1 MHVED
6 RDVGGLLAGRGLG
19 RGEAIS
25 RLPAGALPLA
35 GTPSFDNAHPVRS
48 FPTTT
53 VTGAIPEPTDTDT
66 LPTPSKSRTRWPRP
80 TSSGEPTT
88 TSVSSWSKLDA
99 LSETAIRSR
108 PARSVR
114 PRAPD
119 PGDPVPVED
128 DHGTASS
135 AGPRTR
141 RRAPASTAPRS
152 AGTLQRPPLRAA
164 AARPRPCRRP
174 ERLHHQVGP
183 VGVAQVA
190 RVPRAFSSVSR
201 TTWSP
206 AVTPGAGSSSIEP
219 RSSPS
224 RSSPPSCTPPSSS
237 RAPRGRRR
245 RSSRGARPTCR
256 AGSPTAVAACR
267 PGRPSASP
275 TSRPGRESS
284 RGLRRRDERARA
296 TEPRRACQHPERS
309 RLRLHHQGAR
319 APRHLLRRLTRP

>member
-19 RGEAIS
+19 RGERS

-80 TSSGEPTT
+80 TSSGEPHHHERLL
-88 TSVSSWSKLDA
+88 VV
-99 LSETAIRSR
+99 ETRRVVGDRDPEA
-108 PARSVR
+108 ARQ
-114 PRAPD
+114 D
-119 PGDPVPVED
+119 PFGHELPTPGTPFPLRTIT
-128 DHGTASS
+128 GTASS

-141 RRAPASTAPRS
+141 RRAPASPAPRS
-152 AGTLQRPPLRAA
+152 AEHSSGHLFELQLHDLDPAA
-164 AARPRPCRRP
+164 APAPAPPSRPGRRRSGRSRPS
-174 ERLHHQVGP
+174 G
-183 VGVAQVA
+183 
-190 RVPRAFSSVSR
+190 RAFSSVSR

-224 RSSPPSCTPPSSS
+224 AARQASAPPSSS
-237 RAPRGRRR
+237 ASAT
-245 RSSRGARPTCR
+245 RSPSSIVAWCSTHVPSRF
-256 AGSPTAVAACR
+256 PTAVAACR

-275 TSRPGRESS
+275 TVPRPGR
-284 RGLRRRDERARA
+284 GRRAASGGGRAR
-296 TEPRRACQHPERS
+296 PRGRTPSSLPAPEAVPPPSHR
-309 RLRLHHQGAR
+309 G
-319 APRHLLRRLTRP
+319 